1 MSRKIYIKESSI
13 NKLISEDNFNFH
25 YSSGGGEDSK
35 PHYSENKFQI
45 NGGRGTGHFGS
56 GTYFST
62 YSDSDYPSKYGRQV
76 NKDRRYIKIDDNLYR
91 VDFDLYKNL
100 FRVHSETEGDVLF
113 TLMKKLNSM
122 YSKINRNS
130 GKFDK
135 NRATYDNSIQY
146 QIIKK
151 NSKALGLKCPS
162 YMELTR
168 MAQELGKDDNRIES
182 FSTYFMEWNGYNGVN
197 VSGIP
202 FYDNTTHGSVIY
214 DLSKVSGDIEKVDD
228 GGKFISARGNS
239 FANTVVRDSFEDS
252 DAESLN
258 GDTPRYGGIFLAYK
272 LNEMDDKHAIRILK
286 NYTSRGIVPQISCL
300 SNLRDSIA
308 KRYLEYLY
316 VKNPSDYFGRHKL
329 CDNFINDSSFAR
341 LVKRVGAWYWLNY
354 EPSDGS
360 HSELLVNL
368 AKCHDFDFDDSDLDN
383 PSFWDEYRKKD
394 RKYIDFLLQHVD
406 RNLTE
411 TEKWE
416 LGIDDDE

>member
-1 MSRKIYIKESSI
+1 MSRKIYINESSI

-25 YSSGGGEDSK
+25 HSSGGGEDSK

-45 NGGRGTGHFGS
+45 NGGRDTGHFGS

-62 YSDSDYPSKYGRQV
+62 YSYNDYPSKYGNQV
-76 NKDRRYIKIDDNLYR
+76 SNDKRYIKIDDNLYR
-91 VDFDLYKNL
+91 VDFDLYRNL
-100 FRVHSETEGDVLF
+100 FRVHSKTEGDVLF
-113 TLMKKLNSM
+113 TLMKNLNFM
-122 YSKINRNS
+122 YSKINSNF

-135 NRATYDNSIQY
+135 NSATYDNSIQY

-168 MAQELGKDDNRIES
+168 MAQELGKDDDRIES

-202 FYDNTTHGSVIY
+202 FYDNTNHGSVIY

-228 GGKFISARGNS
+228 GEKFISARGNS
-239 FANTVVRDSFEDS
+239 FANTIVRDGWEDS

-258 GDTPRYGGIFLAYK
+258 GDTPQYGSYLSSK

-286 NYTSRGIVPQISCL
+286 NYTQRGIVPPISCL

-308 KRYLEYLY
+308 KRYLEYLF

-329 CDNFINDSSFAR
+329 CDNFIDEYSFAK
-341 LVKRVGAWYWLNY
+341 LVKRVGAWYWLKY
-354 EPSDGS
+354 KHSDNS
-360 HSELLVNL
+360 DTKLLVNL
-368 AKCHDFDFDDSDLDN
+368 AKCYDFDFDN
-383 PSFWDEYRKKD
+383 PSWDEEEDKHS
-394 RKYIDFLLQHVD
+394 KYIDFLLQHID
-406 RNLTE
+406 RNLTSM
-411 TEKWE
+411 EKLE
-416 LGIDDDE
+416 LGLDDDE

>member
-1 MSRKIYIKESSI
+1 MSRKIYINESSI

-25 YSSGGGEDSK
+25 HSSGGGEDSK

-45 NGGRGTGHFGS
+45 NGGRDTGHFGS

-62 YSDSDYPSKYGRQV
+62 YSYNDYPSKYGNQV
-76 NKDRRYIKIDDNLYR
+76 SNDKRYIKIDDNLYR
-91 VDFDLYKNL
+91 VDFDLYRNL
-100 FRVHSETEGDVLF
+100 FRVHSKTEGDVLF
-113 TLMKKLNSM
+113 TLMKNLNFM
-122 YSKINRNS
+122 YSKINSNF

-135 NRATYDNSIQY
+135 NSATYDNSIQY

-168 MAQELGKDDNRIES
+168 MAQELGKDDDRIES

-202 FYDNTTHGSVIY
+202 FYDNTNHGSVIY

-228 GGKFISARGNS
+228 GEKFISARGNS
-239 FANTVVRDSFEDS
+239 FANTIVRDGWEDS

-258 GDTPRYGGIFLAYK
+258 GDTPQYGSYLSDK

-286 NYTSRGIVPQISCL
+286 NYTLRGIVPPMSCL

-308 KRYLEYLY
+308 KRYLEYLF
-316 VKNPSDYFGRHKL
+316 VKNPTDDNYKL
-329 CDNFINDSSFAR
+329 CDELVDEFSFAK
-341 LVKRVGAWYWLNY
+341 LVKMVGAWYWLKY
-354 EPSDGS
+354 KHSDGS
-360 HSELLVNL
+360 NTKLLVNL
-368 AKCHDFDFDDSDLDN
+368 AKCYDFDFDN
-383 PSFWDEYRKKD
+383 PSWDEEEDKH

-406 RNLTE
+406 RNLTSM
-411 TEKWE
+411 EKLE
-416 LGIDDDE
+416 LGLDDDE

>member
-1 MSRKIYIKESSI
+1 MSRKIYINEPSI

-25 YSSGGGEDSK
+25 HSSGGGEDSK

-62 YSDSDYPSKYGRQV
+62 YSYNDYPSKYGNQV
-76 NKDRRYIKIDDNLYR
+76 NRDKRYIKIDNNLYR
-91 VDFDLYKNL
+91 VDFDLYRNL
-100 FRVHSETEGDVLF
+100 FRVHSKTEGDVLF
-113 TLMKKLNSM
+113 TLMKNLNFM
-122 YSKINRNS
+122 YSKINSNF

-135 NRATYDNSIQY
+135 NSATYDNSIQY

-168 MAQELGKDDNRIES
+168 MAQELGKDDDRIES

-228 GGKFISARGNS
+228 GGRFISASGNS
-239 FANTVVRDSFEDS
+239 FANTVVRNGLEDS
-252 DAESLN
+252 EADSLN
-258 GDTPRYGGIFLAYK
+258 GDTPQYGSYLSDK
-272 LNEMDDKHAIRILK
+272 LNDMDDKHAIRILK
-286 NYTSRGIVPQISCL
+286 NYTQRGIIPPISCL

-308 KRYLEYLY
+308 KRYLEYLF
-316 VKNPSDYFGRHKL
+316 VKNPTYDNYKL
-329 CDNFINDSSFAR
+329 CDEFVDEYSFAK
-341 LVKRVGAWYWLNY
+341 LVKMVGAWYWLKY
-354 EPSDGS
+354 KHSDGS
-360 HSELLVNL
+360 NTKLLINL
-368 AKCHDFDFDDSDLDN
+368 AKCYDFDFDN
-383 PSFWDEYRKKD
+383 PSWDEEEDKH

-406 RNLTE
+406 RNLTSM
-411 TEKWE
+411 EKLE
-416 LGIDDDE
+416 LGLDDDE

>member
-1 MSRKIYIKESSI
+1 MSRKIYINESSI

-25 YSSGGGEDSK
+25 HSSGGGEDSK

-45 NGGRGTGHFGS
+45 NGGRDTGHFGS

-62 YSDSDYPSKYGRQV
+62 YSYNDYPSKYGNQV
-76 NKDRRYIKIDDNLYR
+76 SNDKRYIKIDDNLYR

-100 FRVHSETEGDVLF
+100 FRVHSKTEGDVLF
-113 TLMKKLNSM
+113 TLMKNLNFM
-122 YSKINRNS
+122 YSKINSNF

-135 NRATYDNSIQY
+135 NSATYDNSIQY

-168 MAQELGKDDNRIES
+168 MAQELGKDDDRIES

-228 GGKFISARGNS
+228 GGRFISASGNS
-239 FANTVVRDSFEDS
+239 FANTVVRNGWEDS

-258 GDTPRYGGIFLAYK
+258 GDTPQYGSYLSSK

-286 NYTSRGIVPQISCL
+286 NYTQRGIVPPISCL

-308 KRYLEYLY
+308 KRYLEYLF
-316 VKNPSDYFGRHKL
+316 VKNPTDDNYKL
-329 CDNFINDSSFAR
+329 CDELVDEFSFAK
-341 LVKRVGAWYWLNY
+341 LVKRVGAWYWLKY
-354 EPSDGS
+354 KHSDGS
-360 HSELLVNL
+360 NTKLLVNL
-368 AKCHDFDFDDSDLDN
+368 AKCYDFDLDN
-383 PSFWDEYRKKD
+383 PSWDEEEDKH

-406 RNLTE
+406 RNLTSM
-411 TEKWE
+411 EKLE
-416 LGIDDDE
+416 LGLDDDE

>member
-1 MSRKIYIKESSI
+1 
-13 NKLISEDNFNFH
+13 
-25 YSSGGGEDSK
+25 
-35 PHYSENKFQI
+35 
-45 NGGRGTGHFGS
+45 
-56 GTYFST
+56 
-62 YSDSDYPSKYGRQV
+62 
-76 NKDRRYIKIDDNLYR
+76 
-91 VDFDLYKNL
+91 
-100 FRVHSETEGDVLF
+100 
-113 TLMKKLNSM
+113 M
-122 YSKINRNS
+122 YSKINSNF

-168 MAQELGKDDNRIES
+168 MAQELGKDDDRIES

-197 VSGIP
+197 VSGIH

-228 GGKFISARGNS
+228 GKKFISARGNS
-239 FANTVVRDSFEDS
+239 FANTIVRNGWVDS

-258 GDTPRYGGIFLAYK
+258 GDTNSDILFTYN
-272 LNEMDDKHAIRILK
+272 LNEMDDKHAMRILK
-286 NYTSRGIVPQISCL
+286 NYTSRGIIPSIL
-300 SNLRDSIA
+300 SLSGLRDSIT

-329 CDNFINDSSFAR
+329 CDNFVNDYSFAR
-341 LVKRVGAWYWLNY
+341 LVKRVGAWYWLKY
-354 EPSDGS
+354 KHSDNS
-360 HSELLVNL
+360 DTKLLVNL
-368 AKCHDFDFDDSDLDN
+368 AKCYDFDFDDSDLDN
-383 PSFWDEYRKKD
+383 PSFWDEERKKK

-411 TEKWE
+411 MEKWE
-416 LGIDDDE
+416 LGLDDGE

>member
-1 MSRKIYIKESSI
+1 MSRKIYINESSI
-13 NKLISEDNFNFH
+13 NNLISEDNFNFH
-25 YSSGGGEDSK
+25 HSSGGGEDSK

-45 NGGRGTGHFGS
+45 NGGRDTGHFGS

-62 YSDSDYPSKYGRQV
+62 YSYNDYPSKYGNQV
-76 NKDRRYIKIDDNLYR
+76 SNDKRYIKIDDNLYR
-91 VDFDLYKNL
+91 VDFDLYRNL
-100 FRVHSETEGDVLF
+100 FRVHSKTEGDVLF
-113 TLMKKLNSM
+113 TLMKNLNFM
-122 YSKINRNS
+122 YSKINSNF

-135 NRATYDNSIQY
+135 NSATYDNSIQY

-168 MAQELGKDDNRIES
+168 MAQELGKDDDRIES

-202 FYDNTTHGSVIY
+202 FYDNTNHGSVIY

-228 GGKFISARGNS
+228 GEKFISARGNS
-239 FANTVVRDSFEDS
+239 FANTIVRDGWEDS

-258 GDTPRYGGIFLAYK
+258 GDTPQYGSYLSDK

-286 NYTSRGIVPQISCL
+286 NYTLRGIVPPMSCL

-308 KRYLEYLY
+308 KRYLEYLF

-329 CDNFINDSSFAR
+329 CDNFIDEYSFAK
-341 LVKRVGAWYWLNY
+341 LVKRVGAWYWLKY
-354 EPSDGS
+354 KHSDNS
-360 HSELLVNL
+360 DTKLLVNL
-368 AKCHDFDFDDSDLDN
+368 AKCYDFDFDN
-383 PSFWDEYRKKD
+383 PSWDEEEDKH

-406 RNLTE
+406 RNLTSM
-411 TEKWE
+411 EKLE
-416 LGIDDDE
+416 LGLDDDE

>member
-1 MSRKIYIKESSI
+1 MSRKIYINESSI

-25 YSSGGGEDSK
+25 YSSGGGEDST
-35 PHYSENKFQI
+35 PHYSESKFQI

-62 YSDSDYPSKYGRQV
+62 YSYKDYPSKYGNQI
-76 NKDRRYIKIDDNLYR
+76 NNDKRYIKIDDNLYR
-91 VDFDLYKNL
+91 VDFDLYRNL
-100 FRVHSETEGDVLF
+100 FRVHSKTEGDVLF
-113 TLMKKLNSM
+113 TLMKNLNFM
-122 YSKINRNS
+122 YSKINSNF

-135 NRATYDNSIQY
+135 NSATYDNSIQY

-168 MAQELGKDDNRIES
+168 MAQELGKDDDRIES

-228 GGKFISARGNS
+228 GGGFISASGNS
-239 FANTVVRDSFEDS
+239 FANTVVRNGLEDS
-252 DAESLN
+252 EADSLN
-258 GDTPRYGGIFLAYK
+258 GDTPQYGSYLSSK

-286 NYTSRGIVPQISCL
+286 NYTQRGIVPPISCL

-308 KRYLEYLY
+308 KRYLEYLF
-316 VKNPSDYFGRHKL
+316 VKNPTDDNYKL
-329 CDNFINDSSFAR
+329 CDELVDEFSFAK
-341 LVKRVGAWYWLNY
+341 LVKRVGAWYWLKY
-354 EPSDGS
+354 KHSDGS
-360 HSELLVNL
+360 NTKLLVNL
-368 AKCHDFDFDDSDLDN
+368 AKCYDFDFDN
-383 PSFWDEYRKKD
+383 PSWDEEEKKH
-394 RKYIDFLLQHVD
+394 REYIDFLLQHVD
-406 RNLTE
+406 RNLTSM
-411 TEKWE
+411 EKLE
-416 LGIDDDE
+416 LGLDDDE

>member
-1 MSRKIYIKESSI
+1 MSRKIYINESNI

-76 NKDRRYIKIDDNLYR
+76 NKDKRYIKIDDNLYR

-100 FRVHSETEGDVLF
+100 FRVHSKTEGDVLF
-113 TLMKKLNSM
+113 TLMKNLNFM
-122 YSKINRNS
+122 YSKINRIS

-168 MAQELGKDDNRIES
+168 MAQELGKDDDRIES

-228 GGKFISARGNS
+228 GGRFISASGNS
-239 FANTVVRDSFEDS
+239 FANTVANNGYGDSEAD
-252 DAESLN
+252 SLN
-258 GDTPRYGGIFLAYK
+258 GETTRNGSILSIK
-272 LNEMDDKHAIRILK
+272 LNDMNDKDAMRILK
-286 NYTSRGIVPQISCL
+286 NYTSRKIVPPMSCL
-300 SNLRDSIA
+300 RNLRDSIA

-316 VKNPSDYFGRHKL
+316 VKNPSDYYGEYKL
-329 CDNFINDSSFAR
+329 CDELVNDISFAN

-368 AKCHDFDFDDSDLDN
+368 ASCYELDFDN
-383 PSFWDEYRKKD
+383 PSWDEEQMKK

-411 TEKWE
+411 TEKFE
-416 LGIDDDE
+416 LGLDDDDE

>member
-25 YSSGGGEDSK
+25 HSSGGGEDSK

-45 NGGRGTGHFGS
+45 NGGRDTGHFGS

-62 YSDSDYPSKYGRQV
+62 YSYNDYPSKYGNQV
-76 NKDRRYIKIDDNLYR
+76 SNDKRYIKIDDNLYR
-91 VDFDLYKNL
+91 VDFDLYRNL
-100 FRVHSETEGDVLF
+100 FRVHSKTEGDVLF
-113 TLMKKLNSM
+113 TLMKNLNFM
-122 YSKINRNS
+122 YSKINSNF

-135 NRATYDNSIQY
+135 NSATYDNSIQY

-151 NSKALGLKCPS
+151 NSEALGLKCPS

-168 MAQELGKDDNRIES
+168 MAQELGKNDDRIES

-202 FYDNTTHGSVIY
+202 FYDNTNHGSVIY

-228 GGKFISARGNS
+228 GEKFISARGNS
-239 FANTVVRDSFEDS
+239 FANTIVRDGWEDS

-258 GDTPRYGGIFLAYK
+258 GDTPQYGSYLSDK

-286 NYTSRGIVPQISCL
+286 NYTLRGIVPPMSCL

-308 KRYLEYLY
+308 KRYLEYLF

-329 CDNFINDSSFAR
+329 CDNFIDEYSFAK
-341 LVKRVGAWYWLNY
+341 LVKRVGAWYWLKY
-354 EPSDGS
+354 KHSDNS
-360 HSELLVNL
+360 DTKLLVNL
-368 AKCHDFDFDDSDLDN
+368 AKCYDFDFDN
-383 PSFWDEYRKKD
+383 PSWDEERKKK
-394 RKYIDFLLQHVD
+394 REYIDFLLQHVD

-411 TEKWE
+411 MEKFE
-416 LGIDDDE
+416 LGLDDDDE

>member
-1 MSRKIYIKESSI
+1 MSRKIYINESSI

-62 YSDSDYPSKYGRQV
+62 YSYNDYPSKYGNQV
-76 NKDRRYIKIDDNLYR
+76 SNDKRYIKIDDNLYR
-91 VDFDLYKNL
+91 VDFDLYRNL
-100 FRVHSETEGDVLF
+100 FRVHSKTEGDVLF
-113 TLMKKLNSM
+113 TLMKNLNFM
-122 YSKINRNS
+122 YSKINSNF

-135 NRATYDNSIQY
+135 NSATYDNSIQY

-168 MAQELGKDDNRIES
+168 MAQELGKDDDRIES

-228 GGKFISARGNS
+228 GGRFISASGNS
-239 FANTVVRDSFEDS
+239 FANTVVRNGWEDS
-252 DAESLN
+252 EADSLN
-258 GDTPRYGGIFLAYK
+258 GDTPQYGSYLSDK
-272 LNEMDDKHAIRILK
+272 LNDMDDKHAIRILK
-286 NYTSRGIVPQISCL
+286 NYTQRGIVPPISCL

-308 KRYLEYLY
+308 KRYLEYLF
-316 VKNPSDYFGRHKL
+316 VKNPTYDNYKL
-329 CDNFINDSSFAR
+329 CDEFIDDYSFAK
-341 LVKRVGAWYWLNY
+341 LVKRVGAWYWLKY
-354 EPSDGS
+354 KHSDNS
-360 HSELLVNL
+360 DTKLLVNL
-368 AKCHDFDFDDSDLDN
+368 AKCYDFDFDDSDLDN
-383 PSFWDEYRKKD
+383 PSFWDEERKKK

-406 RNLTE
+406 RNLTSM
-411 TEKWE
+411 EKFE
-416 LGIDDDE
+416 LGLDDE

>member
-1 MSRKIYIKESSI
+1 MSRKIYINEPSI

-25 YSSGGGEDSK
+25 HSSGGGEDSK

-62 YSDSDYPSKYGRQV
+62 YYYNDYPSKYGNQV
-76 NKDRRYIKIDDNLYR
+76 SKDKRYIKIDDNLYR
-91 VDFDLYKNL
+91 VDFDLYRNL
-100 FRVHSETEGDVLF
+100 FRVHSKTEGDVLF
-113 TLMKKLNSM
+113 TLMKNLNFM
-122 YSKINRNS
+122 YSKINSNF

-135 NRATYDNSIQY
+135 NSATYDNSIQY

-168 MAQELGKDDNRIES
+168 MAQELGKDDDRIES

-228 GGKFISARGNS
+228 GGRFISASGNS
-239 FANTVVRDSFEDS
+239 FANTVVRNGLEDS
-252 DAESLN
+252 EADSLN
-258 GDTPRYGGIFLAYK
+258 GDTPQYGSYLSDK
-272 LNEMDDKHAIRILK
+272 LNDMDDKHAIRILK
-286 NYTSRGIVPQISCL
+286 NYTQRGIIPPISCL
-300 SNLRDSIA
+300 SNLRDSIV
-308 KRYLEYLY
+308 KRYLEYLF
-316 VKNPSDYFGRHKL
+316 VKNPTYDNYKL
-329 CDNFINDSSFAR
+329 CDEFVDEYSFAK
-341 LVKRVGAWYWLNY
+341 LVKMVGAWYWLKY
-354 EPSDGS
+354 KHSDGS
-360 HSELLVNL
+360 NTKLLINL
-368 AKCHDFDFDDSDLDN
+368 AKCYDFDFDN
-383 PSFWDEYRKKD
+383 PSWDEEEDKH

-406 RNLTE
+406 RNLTSM
-411 TEKWE
+411 EKFE
-416 LGIDDDE
+416 LGLDDDE

>member
-1 MSRKIYIKESSI
+1 MSRKIYINESSI

-25 YSSGGGEDSK
+25 HSSGGGEDSK

-45 NGGRGTGHFGS
+45 NGGRDTGHFGS

-62 YSDSDYPSKYGRQV
+62 YSYNDYPSKYGNQV
-76 NKDRRYIKIDDNLYR
+76 SNDKRYIKIDDNLYR
-91 VDFDLYKNL
+91 VDFDLYRNL
-100 FRVHSETEGDVLF
+100 FRVHSKTEGDVLF
-113 TLMKKLNSM
+113 TLMKNLNFM
-122 YSKINRNS
+122 YSKINSNF
-130 GKFDK
+130 GKFD
-135 NRATYDNSIQY
+135 NNSATYDNSIQY

-168 MAQELGKDDNRIES
+168 MAQELGKDDDRIES

-228 GGKFISARGNS
+228 GGRFISASGNS
-239 FANTVVRDSFEDS
+239 FANTVVRNGLEDS

-258 GDTPRYGGIFLAYK
+258 GDTPQYGIYLSDK

-286 NYTSRGIVPQISCL
+286 NYTLRGIVPPISCL

-308 KRYLEYLY
+308 KRYLEYLF
-316 VKNPSDYFGRHKL
+316 VKNPTYDNYKL
-329 CDNFINDSSFAR
+329 CDEFIDEYSFAK
-341 LVKRVGAWYWLNY
+341 LVKRVGAWYWLKYKHYDN
-354 EPSDGS
+354 SDTK
-360 HSELLVNL
+360 LLVNL
-368 AKCHDFDFDDSDLDN
+368 AKCYDFDFDN
-383 PSFWDEYRKKD
+383 PSWDEEEDKH

-406 RNLTE
+406 RNLTSM
-411 TEKWE
+411 EKLE
-416 LGIDDDE
+416 LGLDDDE

>member
-1 MSRKIYIKESSI
+1 MSRKIYINESSI

-25 YSSGGGEDSK
+25 YSIGGGEDST

-62 YSDSDYPSKYGRQV
+62 YSYNDYPSKYGNQV
-76 NKDRRYIKIDDNLYR
+76 SKDKRYIKIDDNLYR
-91 VDFDLYKNL
+91 VDFDLYRNL
-100 FRVHSETEGDVLF
+100 FRVHSKTEGDVLF
-113 TLMKKLNSM
+113 TLMKNLNFM
-122 YSKINRNS
+122 YSKINSNF

-135 NRATYDNSIQY
+135 NSATYDNSIQY

-168 MAQELGKDDNRIES
+168 MAQELGKNDDRIES

-202 FYDNTTHGSVIY
+202 FYDNTNHGSVIY

-228 GGKFISARGNS
+228 GEKSISARGNS
-239 FANTVVRDSFEDS
+239 FANTIVRDGWEDS

-258 GDTPRYGGIFLAYK
+258 GDTPQYGSYLAYK

-286 NYTSRGIVPQISCL
+286 NYTLRGIVPPISCL
-300 SNLRDSIA
+300 SNIRDSIA
-308 KRYLEYLY
+308 KRYLEYLF
-316 VKNPSDYFGRHKL
+316 VKNPTDDNYKL
-329 CDNFINDSSFAR
+329 CDELVDEFSFAK
-341 LVKRVGAWYWLNY
+341 LVKRVGAWYWLKY
-354 EPSDGS
+354 KHSDGS
-360 HSELLVNL
+360 NTKLLVNL
-368 AKCHDFDFDDSDLDN
+368 AKCYDFDFDN
-383 PSFWDEYRKKD
+383 PSWDEEEDKH
-394 RKYIDFLLQHVD
+394 RKYIDLLLQHVD
-406 RNLTE
+406 RNLTSM
-411 TEKWE
+411 EKLE

>member
-1 MSRKIYIKESSI
+1 MSRKIYINESSI

-62 YSDSDYPSKYGRQV
+62 YSYNDYPSKYGNQV
-76 NKDRRYIKIDDNLYR
+76 SNHKRYIKIDDNLYR
-91 VDFDLYKNL
+91 VDFDLYRNL
-100 FRVHSETEGDVLF
+100 FRVHSKTEGDVLF
-113 TLMKKLNSM
+113 TLMKNLNFM
-122 YSKINRNS
+122 YSKINSNF

-135 NRATYDNSIQY
+135 NSATYDNSIQY

-168 MAQELGKDDNRIES
+168 MAQELGKNDDRIES

-228 GGKFISARGNS
+228 GGRFISASGNS
-239 FANTVVRDSFEDS
+239 FANTVVRNGLEDS
-252 DAESLN
+252 EADSLN
-258 GDTPRYGGIFLAYK
+258 GDTPQYGSYLSDK
-272 LNEMDDKHAIRILK
+272 LNDMDDKHAIRILK
-286 NYTSRGIVPQISCL
+286 NYTQRGIVPPISCL

-308 KRYLEYLY
+308 KRYLEYLF
-316 VKNPSDYFGRHKL
+316 VKNPTYDNYKL
-329 CDNFINDSSFAR
+329 CDEFIDEYSFAK
-341 LVKRVGAWYWLNY
+341 LVKMVGAWYWLKY
-354 EPSDGS
+354 KHSDNS
-360 HSELLVNL
+360 DTKLLVNL
-368 AKCHDFDFDDSDLDN
+368 AKCCDFDFDN
-383 PSFWDEYRKKD
+383 PSWDEEEDKH

-406 RNLTE
+406 RNLTSM
-411 TEKWE
+411 EKLE
-416 LGIDDDE
+416 LGLDDDE

>member
-45 NGGRGTGHFGS
+45 NGGRDTGHFGS

-62 YSDSDYPSKYGRQV
+62 YSYNDYPSKYGNQV
-76 NKDRRYIKIDDNLYR
+76 SNDKRYIKIDDNLYR
-91 VDFDLYKNL
+91 VDFDLYRNL
-100 FRVHSETEGDVLF
+100 FRVHSKTEGDVLF
-113 TLMKKLNSM
+113 TLMKNLNFM
-122 YSKINRNS
+122 YSKINSNF

-135 NRATYDNSIQY
+135 NSATYDNSIQY

-168 MAQELGKDDNRIES
+168 MAQELGKDDDRIES

-202 FYDNTTHGSVIY
+202 FYDNTNHGSVIY

-228 GGKFISARGNS
+228 GEKFISARGNS
-239 FANTVVRDSFEDS
+239 FADTIVRDGWEDS

-258 GDTPRYGGIFLAYK
+258 GDTPQYGSYLSDK
-272 LNEMDDKHAIRILK
+272 LNDMDDKHAIRILK
-286 NYTSRGIVPQISCL
+286 NYTQRGIIPPISCL

-308 KRYLEYLY
+308 KRYLEYLF
-316 VKNPSDYFGRHKL
+316 VKNPTYDNYKL
-329 CDNFINDSSFAR
+329 CDEFVDEYSFAK
-341 LVKRVGAWYWLNY
+341 LVKMVGAWYWLKY
-354 EPSDGS
+354 KHSDGS
-360 HSELLVNL
+360 NTKLLINL
-368 AKCHDFDFDDSDLDN
+368 AKCYDFDFDN
-383 PSFWDEYRKKD
+383 PSWDEEEDKH

-406 RNLTE
+406 RNLTSM
-411 TEKWE
+411 EKLE
-416 LGIDDDE
+416 LGLDDDE

>member
-1 MSRKIYIKESSI
+1 MSRKIYINEPSI

-62 YSDSDYPSKYGRQV
+62 YYYNDYPSKYGNQV
-76 NKDRRYIKIDDNLYR
+76 SKDKRYIKIDDNLYR
-91 VDFDLYKNL
+91 VDFDLYRNL
-100 FRVHSETEGDVLF
+100 FRVHSKTEGDVLF
-113 TLMKKLNSM
+113 TLMKNLNFM
-122 YSKINRNS
+122 YSKINSNF

-135 NRATYDNSIQY
+135 NSATYDNSIQY

-168 MAQELGKDDNRIES
+168 MAQELGKDDDRIES

-228 GGKFISARGNS
+228 GGRFISASGNS
-239 FANTVVRDSFEDS
+239 FANTVVRNGLEDS
-252 DAESLN
+252 EADSLN
-258 GDTPRYGGIFLAYK
+258 GDTPQYGSYLSDK
-272 LNEMDDKHAIRILK
+272 LNDMDDKHAIRILK
-286 NYTSRGIVPQISCL
+286 NYTQRGIIPPISCL
-300 SNLRDSIA
+300 SNLRDSIV
-308 KRYLEYLY
+308 KRYLEYLF
-316 VKNPSDYFGRHKL
+316 VKNPTYDNYKL
-329 CDNFINDSSFAR
+329 CDEFVDEYSFAK
-341 LVKRVGAWYWLNY
+341 LVKMVGAWYWLKY
-354 EPSDGS
+354 KHSDGS
-360 HSELLVNL
+360 NTKLLINL
-368 AKCHDFDFDDSDLDN
+368 AKCYDFDFDN
-383 PSFWDEYRKKD
+383 PSWDEEEDKH

-411 TEKWE
+411 MEKFE
-416 LGIDDDE
+416 LGLDDDE

>member
-1 MSRKIYIKESSI
+1 MPRKIYINESSI

-25 YSSGGGEDSK
+25 YSSSGGEDSK

-62 YSDSDYPSKYGRQV
+62 YSYNDYPSKYGNQV
-76 NKDRRYIKIDDNLYR
+76 SNDKRYIKIDDNLYR
-91 VDFDLYKNL
+91 VDFDLYRNL
-100 FRVHSETEGDVLF
+100 FRVHSKTEGDVLF
-113 TLMKKLNSM
+113 TLMKNLNFM
-122 YSKINRNS
+122 YSKINSNF

-135 NRATYDNSIQY
+135 NSATYDNSIQY

-168 MAQELGKDDNRIES
+168 MAQELGKDDDRIES

-228 GGKFISARGNS
+228 GGRFISASGNS
-239 FANTVVRDSFEDS
+239 FANTVVRNGLEDS
-252 DAESLN
+252 EADSLN
-258 GDTPRYGGIFLAYK
+258 GDTPQYGSYLSDK
-272 LNEMDDKHAIRILK
+272 LNDMDDKHAIRILK
-286 NYTSRGIVPQISCL
+286 NYTQRGIIPPISCL

-308 KRYLEYLY
+308 KRYLEYLF
-316 VKNPSDYFGRHKL
+316 VKNPTYDNYKL
-329 CDNFINDSSFAR
+329 CDEFVDEYSFAK
-341 LVKRVGAWYWLNY
+341 LVKMVGAWYWLKY
-354 EPSDGS
+354 KHSDGS
-360 HSELLVNL
+360 NTKLLINL
-368 AKCHDFDFDDSDLDN
+368 AKCYDFDFDN
-383 PSFWDEYRKKD
+383 PSWDEEEDKH

-406 RNLTE
+406 RNLTSM
-411 TEKWE
+411 EKLE
-416 LGIDDDE
+416 LGLDDDE

>member
-1 MSRKIYIKESSI
+1 MSRKIYINESSI

-25 YSSGGGEDSK
+25 YSSGGGEDST
-35 PHYSENKFQI
+35 PHYSESKFQI

-62 YSDSDYPSKYGRQV
+62 YSDSDYPSKYGNQI
-76 NKDRRYIKIDDNLYR
+76 NNDKRYIKIDNNLYR

-100 FRVHSETEGDVLF
+100 FRVHSKTEGDVLF
-113 TLMKKLNSM
+113 TLMKNLNFM
-122 YSKINRNS
+122 YSKINSNF

-168 MAQELGKDDNRIES
+168 MAQELGKDDDRIES

-228 GGKFISARGNS
+228 GGRFISASGNS
-239 FANTVVRDSFEDS
+239 FANTVVRNGWEDS
-252 DAESLN
+252 EADSLN
-258 GDTPRYGGIFLAYK
+258 GDTPQYGSILSNK

-286 NYTSRGIVPQISCL
+286 NYTQRGIVPPISCL

-316 VKNPSDYFGRHKL
+316 VKNPSDYDGEYKL
-329 CDNFINDSSFAR
+329 CDELVNESSFAK

-360 HSELLVNL
+360 HSKLLVNL
-368 AKCHDFDFDDSDLDN
+368 AKCYDFDFDN
-383 PSFWDEYRKKD
+383 PSWDEEEKKH
-394 RKYIDFLLQHVD
+394 REYIDFLLQHVD
-406 RNLTE
+406 RNLTSM
-411 TEKWE
+411 EKLE

>member
-1 MSRKIYIKESSI
+1 MSSKIYINEPSI

-62 YSDSDYPSKYGRQV
+62 YSYKDYPSKYGNQI
-76 NKDRRYIKIDDNLYR
+76 NNDKRYIKIDDNLYR

-100 FRVHSETEGDVLF
+100 FRVHSKTEGDVLF
-113 TLMKKLNSM
+113 TLMKNLNFM
-122 YSKINRNS
+122 YSKINSNF
-130 GKFDK
+130 GKFD
-135 NRATYDNSIQY
+135 NNSATYDNSIQY

-151 NSKALGLKCPS
+151 NSEALGLKCPS

-168 MAQELGKDDNRIES
+168 MAQELGKNDDRIES

-228 GGKFISARGNS
+228 GEKFISARGNS
-239 FANTVVRDSFEDS
+239 FANTIVRDGLEDS

-258 GDTPRYGGIFLAYK
+258 GDTPQYGSYLAYK

-286 NYTSRGIVPQISCL
+286 NYTLRGIVPPISCL

-308 KRYLEYLY
+308 KRYLEYLF
-316 VKNPSDYFGRHKL
+316 VKNPTYDNYKL
-329 CDNFINDSSFAR
+329 CDEF
-341 LVKRVGAWYWLNY
+341 
-354 EPSDGS
+354 
-360 HSELLVNL
+360 
-368 AKCHDFDFDDSDLDN
+368 
-383 PSFWDEYRKKD
+383 
-394 RKYIDFLLQHVD
+394 
-406 RNLTE
+406 
-411 TEKWE
+411 
-416 LGIDDDE
+416 IDDYSFSK

>member
-1 MSRKIYIKESSI
+1 MSRKIYINESSI

-25 YSSGGGEDSK
+25 YSSSGGEDSK

-62 YSDSDYPSKYGRQV
+62 YSYNDYPSKYGNQV
-76 NKDRRYIKIDDNLYR
+76 NRDKRYIKIDDNLYR
-91 VDFDLYKNL
+91 VDFDLYRNL
-100 FRVHSETEGDVLF
+100 FRVHSKTEGDVLF
-113 TLMKKLNSM
+113 TLMKNLNFM
-122 YSKINRNS
+122 YSKINSNF

-135 NRATYDNSIQY
+135 NSATYDNSIQY

-168 MAQELGKDDNRIES
+168 MAQELGKDDDRIES

-228 GGKFISARGNS
+228 GEKFISARGNS
-239 FANTVVRDSFEDS
+239 FANTIVRDGLEDS

-258 GDTPRYGGIFLAYK
+258 GDTPQYGSYLSDK

-286 NYTSRGIVPQISCL
+286 NYTLRGIVPPISCL

-308 KRYLEYLY
+308 KRYLEYLF
-316 VKNPSDYFGRHKL
+316 VKNPTDDNYKL
-329 CDNFINDSSFAR
+329 CDELVDEFSFAK
-341 LVKRVGAWYWLNY
+341 LVKRVGAWYWLKY
-354 EPSDGS
+354 KHSDGS
-360 HSELLVNL
+360 NTKLLVNL
-368 AKCHDFDFDDSDLDN
+368 AKCYDFDFDN
-383 PSFWDEYRKKD
+383 PSWDEEEDKH

-406 RNLTE
+406 RNLTSM
-411 TEKWE
+411 EKLE
-416 LGIDDDE
+416 LGLDDDE

>member
-1 MSRKIYIKESSI
+1 MSRKIYINESSI

-25 YSSGGGEDSK
+25 YSSSGGEDSK

-62 YSDSDYPSKYGRQV
+62 YSYNDYPSKYGNQV
-76 NKDRRYIKIDDNLYR
+76 SNDKRYIKIDDNLYR

-100 FRVHSETEGDVLF
+100 FRVHSKTEGDVLF
-113 TLMKKLNSM
+113 TLMKNLNFM
-122 YSKINRNS
+122 YSKINSNF

-135 NRATYDNSIQY
+135 NSATYDNSIQY

-168 MAQELGKDDNRIES
+168 MAQELGKDDDRIES

-228 GGKFISARGNS
+228 GEKSISARGNS
-239 FANTVVRDSFEDS
+239 FANTIVRDGWEDC

-258 GDTPRYGGIFLAYK
+258 GDTPQYGGYLSDK

-286 NYTSRGIVPQISCL
+286 NYTLRGIVPPISCL

-308 KRYLEYLY
+308 KRYLEYLF
-316 VKNPSDYFGRHKL
+316 VKNPTYDNYKL
-329 CDNFINDSSFAR
+329 CDEFIDEYSFAK
-341 LVKRVGAWYWLNY
+341 LVKRVGAWYWLKY
-354 EPSDGS
+354 KHSDNS
-360 HSELLVNL
+360 DTKLLVNL
-368 AKCHDFDFDDSDLDN
+368 AKCYDFDFDN
-383 PSFWDEYRKKD
+383 PSWDEERKKE
-394 RKYIDFLLQHVD
+394 RKFIDFLLQHVD

-411 TEKWE
+411 MEKFE
-416 LGIDDDE
+416 LGLDDDE

>member
-1 MSRKIYIKESSI
+1 MSRKIYINESSI

-45 NGGRGTGHFGS
+45 NGGRDTGHFGS

-62 YSDSDYPSKYGRQV
+62 YSYNDYPSKYGNQV
-76 NKDRRYIKIDDNLYR
+76 SNDKRYIKIDDNLYR
-91 VDFDLYKNL
+91 VDFDLYRNL
-100 FRVHSETEGDVLF
+100 FRVHSKTEGDVLF
-113 TLMKKLNSM
+113 TLMKNLNFM
-122 YSKINRNS
+122 YSKINSNF

-135 NRATYDNSIQY
+135 NSATYDNSIQY

-168 MAQELGKDDNRIES
+168 MAQELGKDDDRIES

-202 FYDNTTHGSVIY
+202 FYDNTNHGSVIY

-228 GGKFISARGNS
+228 GEKFISARGNS
-239 FANTVVRDSFEDS
+239 FADTIVRDGWEDS
-252 DAESLN
+252 EADSLN
-258 GDTPRYGGIFLAYK
+258 GDTPQYGSYLSDK
-272 LNEMDDKHAIRILK
+272 LNDMDDKHAIRILK
-286 NYTSRGIVPQISCL
+286 NYTQRGIIPPISCL

-308 KRYLEYLY
+308 KRYLEYLF
-316 VKNPSDYFGRHKL
+316 VKNPTYDNYKL
-329 CDNFINDSSFAR
+329 CDEFVDEYSFAK
-341 LVKRVGAWYWLNY
+341 LVKMVGAWYWLKY
-354 EPSDGS
+354 KHSDGS
-360 HSELLVNL
+360 NTKLLINL
-368 AKCHDFDFDDSDLDN
+368 AKCYDFDFDN
-383 PSFWDEYRKKD
+383 PSWDEEEDKH

-406 RNLTE
+406 RNLTSM
-411 TEKWE
+411 EKLE
-416 LGIDDDE
+416 LGLDDDE

>member
-1 MSRKIYIKESSI
+1 MSRKIYINETSI

-45 NGGRGTGHFGS
+45 NGGRDTGHFGS

-62 YSDSDYPSKYGRQV
+62 YSYNDYPSKYGNQV
-76 NKDRRYIKIDDNLYR
+76 SNDKRYIKIDDNLYR
-91 VDFDLYKNL
+91 VDFDLYRNL
-100 FRVHSETEGDVLF
+100 FRVHSKTEGDVLF
-113 TLMKKLNSM
+113 TLMKNLNFM
-122 YSKINRNS
+122 YSKINSNF

-135 NRATYDNSIQY
+135 NSATYDNSIQY

-168 MAQELGKDDNRIES
+168 MAQELGKDDDRIES

-202 FYDNTTHGSVIY
+202 FYDNTNHGSVIY

-228 GGKFISARGNS
+228 GEKFISARGNS
-239 FANTVVRDSFEDS
+239 FANTIVRDGWEDS

-258 GDTPRYGGIFLAYK
+258 GDTPQYGSYLSDK

-286 NYTSRGIVPQISCL
+286 NYTLRGIVPPMSCL

-308 KRYLEYLY
+308 KRYLEYLF
-316 VKNPSDYFGRHKL
+316 VKNPTYDNYKL
-329 CDNFINDSSFAR
+329 CDEFIDEYSFAK
-341 LVKRVGAWYWLNY
+341 LVKRVGAWYWLKY
-354 EPSDGS
+354 KHSDNS
-360 HSELLVNL
+360 DTKLLVNL
-368 AKCHDFDFDDSDLDN
+368 AKCYDFDFDN
-383 PSFWDEYRKKD
+383 PSWDEEEDKH

-406 RNLTE
+406 RNLTSM
-411 TEKWE
+411 EKLE
-416 LGIDDDE
+416 LGLDDDE

>member
-1 MSRKIYIKESSI
+1 MSRKIYINESSI

-25 YSSGGGEDSK
+25 HSSGGGEDSK

-45 NGGRGTGHFGS
+45 NGGRDTGHFGS

-62 YSDSDYPSKYGRQV
+62 YSYNDYPSKYGNQV
-76 NKDRRYIKIDDNLYR
+76 SNDKRYIKIDDNLYR
-91 VDFDLYKNL
+91 VDFDLYRNL
-100 FRVHSETEGDVLF
+100 FRVHSKTEGDVLF
-113 TLMKKLNSM
+113 TLMKNLNFM
-122 YSKINRNS
+122 YSKINSNF

-135 NRATYDNSIQY
+135 NSATYDNSIQY

-168 MAQELGKDDNRIES
+168 MAQELGKDDDRIES
-182 FSTYFMEWNGYNGVN
+182 FSTYFMEWNGYNGVY

-202 FYDNTTHGSVIY
+202 FYDNTNHGSVIY

-228 GGKFISARGNS
+228 GEKFISARGNS
-239 FANTVVRDSFEDS
+239 FANTIVREGWEDS

-258 GDTPRYGGIFLAYK
+258 GDTPQYGSYLSDK

-286 NYTSRGIVPQISCL
+286 NYTLRGIVPPMSCL
-300 SNLRDSIA
+300 SNLRDSKA
-308 KRYLEYLY
+308 KRYHEYLY

-329 CDNFINDSSFAR
+329 CDNFIDEYSFAK
-341 LVKRVGAWYWLNY
+341 LVKRVGAWYWLKY
-354 EPSDGS
+354 KHSDNS
-360 HSELLVNL
+360 DTKLLVNL
-368 AKCHDFDFDDSDLDN
+368 AKCYDFDFDN
-383 PSFWDEYRKKD
+383 PSWDEEEDKH

-406 RNLTE
+406 RNLTSM
-411 TEKWE
+411 EKLE
-416 LGIDDDE
+416 LGLDDDE

>member
-45 NGGRGTGHFGS
+45 NGGRDTGHFGS

-62 YSDSDYPSKYGRQV
+62 YSYNDYPSKYGNQV
-76 NKDRRYIKIDDNLYR
+76 SNDKRYIKIDDNLYR
-91 VDFDLYKNL
+91 VDFDLYRNL
-100 FRVHSETEGDVLF
+100 FRVHSKTEGDVLF
-113 TLMKKLNSM
+113 TLMKNLNFM
-122 YSKINRNS
+122 YSKINSNF

-135 NRATYDNSIQY
+135 NSATYDNSIQY

-168 MAQELGKDDNRIES
+168 MAQELGKDDDRIES

-202 FYDNTTHGSVIY
+202 FYDNTNHGSVIY

-228 GGKFISARGNS
+228 GEKFISARGNS
-239 FANTVVRDSFEDS
+239 FADTIVRDGWEDS

-258 GDTPRYGGIFLAYK
+258 GDTPQYGSYLSDK
-272 LNEMDDKHAIRILK
+272 LNDMDDKHAIRILK
-286 NYTSRGIVPQISCL
+286 NYTQRGIIPPISCL

-308 KRYLEYLY
+308 KRYLEYLF
-316 VKNPSDYFGRHKL
+316 VKNPTYDNYKL
-329 CDNFINDSSFAR
+329 CDEFVDEYSLAK
-341 LVKRVGAWYWLNY
+341 LVKMVGAWYWLKY
-354 EPSDGS
+354 KHSDGS
-360 HSELLVNL
+360 NTKLLINL
-368 AKCHDFDFDDSDLDN
+368 AKCYDFDFDN
-383 PSFWDEYRKKD
+383 PSWDEEEDKH

-406 RNLTE
+406 RNLTSM
-411 TEKWE
+411 EKLE
-416 LGIDDDE
+416 LGLDDDE

>member
-1 MSRKIYIKESSI
+1 MSRKIYINESSI

-25 YSSGGGEDSK
+25 HSSGGGEDSK

-45 NGGRGTGHFGS
+45 NGGRDTGHFGS

-62 YSDSDYPSKYGRQV
+62 YSYNDYPSKYGNQV
-76 NKDRRYIKIDDNLYR
+76 SNDKRYIKIDDNLYR
-91 VDFDLYKNL
+91 VDFDLYRNL
-100 FRVHSETEGDVLF
+100 FRVHSKTEGDVLF
-113 TLMKKLNSM
+113 TLMKNLNFM
-122 YSKINRNS
+122 YSKINSNF

-135 NRATYDNSIQY
+135 NSATYDNSIQY

-168 MAQELGKDDNRIES
+168 MAQELGKDDDRIES

-202 FYDNTTHGSVIY
+202 FYDNTNHGSVIY

-228 GGKFISARGNS
+228 GEKFISARGNS
-239 FANTVVRDSFEDS
+239 FANTIVRDGWEDS

-258 GDTPRYGGIFLAYK
+258 GDTPQYGSYLSDK

-286 NYTSRGIVPQISCL
+286 NYTLRGIVPPMSCL

-308 KRYLEYLY
+308 KRYLEYLF

-329 CDNFINDSSFAR
+329 CDNFIDEYSFAK
-341 LVKRVGAWYWLNY
+341 LVKRVGAWYWLKY
-354 EPSDGS
+354 KHSDNS
-360 HSELLVNL
+360 DTKLLVNL
-368 AKCHDFDFDDSDLDN
+368 AKCYDFDFDN
-383 PSFWDEYRKKD
+383 PSWDEEEDKH

-406 RNLTE
+406 RNLTSM
-411 TEKWE
+411 EKLE
-416 LGIDDDE
+416 LGLDDDE

>member
-45 NGGRGTGHFGS
+45 NGGRDTGHFGS

-62 YSDSDYPSKYGRQV
+62 YSYNDYPSKYGNQV
-76 NKDRRYIKIDDNLYR
+76 SNDKRYIKIDDNLYR
-91 VDFDLYKNL
+91 VDFDLYRNL
-100 FRVHSETEGDVLF
+100 FRVHSKTEGDVLF
-113 TLMKKLNSM
+113 TLMKNLNFM
-122 YSKINRNS
+122 YSKINSNF

-135 NRATYDNSIQY
+135 NSATYDNSIQY

-168 MAQELGKDDNRIES
+168 MAQELGKDDDRIES

-202 FYDNTTHGSVIY
+202 FYDNTNHGSVIY

-228 GGKFISARGNS
+228 GEKFISARGNS
-239 FANTVVRDSFEDS
+239 FANTIVRDGWEDS

-258 GDTPRYGGIFLAYK
+258 GDTPQYGSYLSDK

-286 NYTSRGIVPQISCL
+286 NYTLRGIVPPMSCL

-308 KRYLEYLY
+308 KRYLEYLF

-329 CDNFINDSSFAR
+329 CDNFIDEYSFAK
-341 LVKRVGAWYWLNY
+341 LVKRVGAWYWLKY
-354 EPSDGS
+354 KHSDNS
-360 HSELLVNL
+360 DTKLLVNL
-368 AKCHDFDFDDSDLDN
+368 AKCYEFDFDN
-383 PSFWDEYRKKD
+383 PSWDEEEDKH

-406 RNLTE
+406 RNLTSM
-411 TEKWE
+411 EKLE

>member
-1 MSRKIYIKESSI
+1 MPRKIYINESSI

-25 YSSGGGEDSK
+25 HSSGGGEDSK

-45 NGGRGTGHFGS
+45 NGGRDTGHFGS

-62 YSDSDYPSKYGRQV
+62 YSYNDYPSKYGNQV
-76 NKDRRYIKIDDNLYR
+76 SKDKRYIKIDDNLYR
-91 VDFDLYKNL
+91 VDFDLYRNL
-100 FRVHSETEGDVLF
+100 FRVHSKTEGDVLF
-113 TLMKKLNSM
+113 TLMKNLNFM
-122 YSKINRNS
+122 YSKINSNF

-135 NRATYDNSIQY
+135 NSATYDNSIQY

-168 MAQELGKDDNRIES
+168 MAQELGKDDDRIES

-228 GGKFISARGNS
+228 GGRFISASGNS
-239 FANTVVRDSFEDS
+239 FANTVVRNGLEDS
-252 DAESLN
+252 EADSLN
-258 GDTPRYGGIFLAYK
+258 GDTPQYGSYLSDK
-272 LNEMDDKHAIRILK
+272 LNDMDDKHAIRILK
-286 NYTSRGIVPQISCL
+286 NYTQRGIIPPISCL
-300 SNLRDSIA
+300 SNLRDSIV
-308 KRYLEYLY
+308 KRYLEYLF
-316 VKNPSDYFGRHKL
+316 VKNPTYDNYKL
-329 CDNFINDSSFAR
+329 CDEFVDEYSFAK
-341 LVKRVGAWYWLNY
+341 LVKMVGAWYWLKY
-354 EPSDGS
+354 KHSDGS
-360 HSELLVNL
+360 NTKLLINL
-368 AKCHDFDFDDSDLDN
+368 AKCYDFDFDN
-383 PSFWDEYRKKD
+383 PSWDEEEDKH

-411 TEKWE
+411 MEKFE
-416 LGIDDDE
+416 LGLDDDE

>member
-45 NGGRGTGHFGS
+45 NGGRDTGHFGS

-62 YSDSDYPSKYGRQV
+62 YSYNDYPSKYGNQV
-76 NKDRRYIKIDDNLYR
+76 SNDKRYIKIDDNLYR
-91 VDFDLYKNL
+91 VDFDLYRNL
-100 FRVHSETEGDVLF
+100 FRVHSKTEGDVLF
-113 TLMKKLNSM
+113 TLMKNLNFM
-122 YSKINRNS
+122 YSKINSNF

-135 NRATYDNSIQY
+135 NSATYDNSIQY

-168 MAQELGKDDNRIES
+168 MAQELGKDDDRIES

-228 GGKFISARGNS
+228 GGGFISASGNS
-239 FANTVVRDSFEDS
+239 FANTVVRNGLEDS
-252 DAESLN
+252 EADSLN
-258 GDTPRYGGIFLAYK
+258 GDTPQYGSYLSDK
-272 LNEMDDKHAIRILK
+272 LNDMDDKYAIRILK
-286 NYTSRGIVPQISCL
+286 NYTQRGIVPPISCL

-308 KRYLEYLY
+308 KRYLEYLF
-316 VKNPSDYFGRHKL
+316 VKNPTYDNYKL
-329 CDNFINDSSFAR
+329 CDEFIDEYSFAK
-341 LVKRVGAWYWLNY
+341 LVKRVGAWYWLKY
-354 EPSDGS
+354 KHSDNS
-360 HSELLVNL
+360 DTKLLVNL
-368 AKCHDFDFDDSDLDN
+368 AKCYEFDFDDSDLDN
-383 PSFWDEYRKKD
+383 PSFWDEERKKK
-394 RKYIDFLLQHVD
+394 REYIDFLLQHVD

-411 TEKWE
+411 MEKFE
-416 LGIDDDE
+416 LGLDDDDE

>member
-1 MSRKIYIKESSI
+1 MSRKIYINESSI

-25 YSSGGGEDSK
+25 HSSGGGEDSK

-62 YSDSDYPSKYGRQV
+62 YSYNDYPSKYGNQV
-76 NKDRRYIKIDDNLYR
+76 SKDKRYIKIDDNLYR

-100 FRVHSETEGDVLF
+100 FRVHSKTEGDVLF
-113 TLMKKLNSM
+113 TLMKNLNFM
-122 YSKINRNS
+122 YSKINSNF

-135 NRATYDNSIQY
+135 NSATYDNSIQY

-168 MAQELGKDDNRIES
+168 MAQELGKDDDRIES

-228 GGKFISARGNS
+228 GEKFISARGNS
-239 FANTVVRDSFEDS
+239 FANTIVRDGWEDS

-258 GDTPRYGGIFLAYK
+258 GDTPQYGSYLSDK

-286 NYTSRGIVPQISCL
+286 NYTLRGIVPPMSCL

-308 KRYLEYLY
+308 KRYLEYLF
-316 VKNPSDYFGRHKL
+316 VKNPTYDNYKL
-329 CDNFINDSSFAR
+329 CDEFIDEYSFAK
-341 LVKRVGAWYWLNY
+341 LVKRIGAWYWLKY
-354 EPSDGS
+354 KHSDNS
-360 HSELLVNL
+360 DTKLLVNL
-368 AKCHDFDFDDSDLDN
+368 AKCYDFDFDN
-383 PSFWDEYRKKD
+383 PSWDEEEDKH

-411 TEKWE
+411 MEKFE
-416 LGIDDDE
+416 LGLDDDE

>member
-1 MSRKIYIKESSI
+1 MSRKIYINESSI
-13 NKLISEDNFNFH
+13 NKLISESNFNFH
-25 YSSGGGEDSK
+25 YSKGGGEDSK
-35 PHYSENKFQI
+35 PYYSENKFQI
-45 NGGRGTGHFGS
+45 SGGRGTGHFGS

-62 YSDSDYPSKYGRQV
+62 YSDIDYPSKYGRQ
-76 NKDRRYIKIDDNLYR
+76 NYNYKRYIKIDDNLYR
-91 VDFDLYKNL
+91 VDFDLYRNL

-113 TLMKKLNSM
+113 TLMKNLNSM

-135 NRATYDNSIQY
+135 NRANYDNSIQY

-168 MAQELGKDDNRIES
+168 MAQELGKDDDRIES

-202 FYDNTTHGSVIY
+202 FYDNTNHGSVIY

-228 GGKFISARGNS
+228 GEKFISARGNS
-239 FANTVVRDSFEDS
+239 FANTIVRDGWEDS

-258 GDTPRYGGIFLAYK
+258 GDTPQYGSYLSDK

-286 NYTSRGIVPQISCL
+286 NYTLRGIVPPMSCL

-308 KRYLEYLY
+308 KRYLEYLF

-329 CDNFINDSSFAR
+329 CDNFIDEYSFAK
-341 LVKRVGAWYWLNY
+341 LVKRVGAWYWLKY
-354 EPSDGS
+354 KHSDNS
-360 HSELLVNL
+360 DTKLLVNL
-368 AKCHDFDFDDSDLDN
+368 AKCYEFDFDDSDLDN
-383 PSFWDEYRKKD
+383 PSFWDEERKKK

-411 TEKWE
+411 MEKWE
-416 LGIDDDE
+416 LGLDDDDE

>member
-1 MSRKIYIKESSI
+1 MSRKIYINEPSI

-25 YSSGGGEDSK
+25 HSSGGGEDSK

-62 YSDSDYPSKYGRQV
+62 YSYNDYPSKYGNQV
-76 NKDRRYIKIDDNLYR
+76 NRDKRYIKIDNNLYR
-91 VDFDLYKNL
+91 VDFDLYRNL
-100 FRVHSETEGDVLF
+100 FRVHSKTEGDVLF
-113 TLMKKLNSM
+113 TLMKNLNFM
-122 YSKINRNS
+122 YSKINSNF

-135 NRATYDNSIQY
+135 NSATYDNSIQY

-168 MAQELGKDDNRIES
+168 MAQELGKDDDRIES

-228 GGKFISARGNS
+228 GGRFISASGNS
-239 FANTVVRDSFEDS
+239 FANTVVRNGLEDS
-252 DAESLN
+252 EADSLN
-258 GDTPRYGGIFLAYK
+258 GDTPQYGSYLSDK
-272 LNEMDDKHAIRILK
+272 LNDMDDKHAIRILK
-286 NYTSRGIVPQISCL
+286 NYTQRGIIPPISCL
-300 SNLRDSIA
+300 SNLRDSIV
-308 KRYLEYLY
+308 KRYLEYLF
-316 VKNPSDYFGRHKL
+316 VKNPTYDNYKL
-329 CDNFINDSSFAR
+329 CDEFVDEYSFAK
-341 LVKRVGAWYWLNY
+341 LVKMVGAWYWLKY
-354 EPSDGS
+354 KHSDGS
-360 HSELLVNL
+360 NTKLLINL
-368 AKCHDFDFDDSDLDN
+368 AKCYDFDFDN
-383 PSFWDEYRKKD
+383 PSWDEEEDKH

-406 RNLTE
+406 RNLTSM
-411 TEKWE
+411 EKFE
-416 LGIDDDE
+416 LGLDDDE

>member
-1 MSRKIYIKESSI
+1 MSRKIYINESSI

-62 YSDSDYPSKYGRQV
+62 YSYNDYPSKYGNQV
-76 NKDRRYIKIDDNLYR
+76 SNDKRYIKIDDNLYR

-100 FRVHSETEGDVLF
+100 FRVHSKTEGDVLF
-113 TLMKKLNSM
+113 TLMKNLNFM
-122 YSKINRNS
+122 YSKINSNF

-135 NRATYDNSIQY
+135 NSATYDNSIQY

-168 MAQELGKDDNRIES
+168 MAQELGKDDDRIES

-228 GGKFISARGNS
+228 GEKFISARGNS
-239 FANTVVRDSFEDS
+239 FANTIVRDGWEDS

-258 GDTPRYGGIFLAYK
+258 GDTPQYGSYLSDK
-272 LNEMDDKHAIRILK
+272 LNEMDNKHAIRILK
-286 NYTSRGIVPQISCL
+286 NYTLRGIVPPMSCL

-308 KRYLEYLY
+308 KRYLEYLF
-316 VKNPSDYFGRHKL
+316 VKNPTYDNYKL
-329 CDNFINDSSFAR
+329 CDEFIDEYSFAK
-341 LVKRVGAWYWLNY
+341 LVKRIGAWYWLKY
-354 EPSDGS
+354 KHSDNS
-360 HSELLVNL
+360 DTKLLVNL
-368 AKCHDFDFDDSDLDN
+368 AKCYDFDFDN
-383 PSFWDEYRKKD
+383 PSWDEEEDKH

-411 TEKWE
+411 MEKFE
-416 LGIDDDE
+416 LGLDDDE

>member
-1 MSRKIYIKESSI
+1 
-13 NKLISEDNFNFH
+13 
-25 YSSGGGEDSK
+25 
-35 PHYSENKFQI
+35 
-45 NGGRGTGHFGS
+45 
-56 GTYFST
+56 
-62 YSDSDYPSKYGRQV
+62 
-76 NKDRRYIKIDDNLYR
+76 
-91 VDFDLYKNL
+91 
-100 FRVHSETEGDVLF
+100 
-113 TLMKKLNSM
+113 M
-122 YSKINRNS
+122 YSKINSNF

-135 NRATYDNSIQY
+135 NSATYDNSIQY

-151 NSKALGLKCPS
+151 NSEALGLKCPS

-168 MAQELGKDDNRIES
+168 MAQELGKDDDRMES

-202 FYDNTTHGSVIY
+202 FYDNTNHGSVIY
-214 DLSKVSGDIEKVDD
+214 DLSKVSGDIEKVDY
-228 GGKFISARGNS
+228 GEKFISARGNS
-239 FANTVVRDSFEDS
+239 FANTIVRDGWEDS

-258 GDTPRYGGIFLAYK
+258 GDTPQYGSYLSYK

-286 NYTSRGIVPQISCL
+286 NYTLRGIAPPISCL

-329 CDNFINDSSFAR
+329 CDNFVNDYSFAR

-368 AKCHDFDFDDSDLDN
+368 AKCYDFDFDN
-383 PSFWDEYRKKD
+383 PSWDEEEDKH

-406 RNLTE
+406 RNLTSM
-411 TEKWE
+411 EKLE
-416 LGIDDDE
+416 LGLDGDE